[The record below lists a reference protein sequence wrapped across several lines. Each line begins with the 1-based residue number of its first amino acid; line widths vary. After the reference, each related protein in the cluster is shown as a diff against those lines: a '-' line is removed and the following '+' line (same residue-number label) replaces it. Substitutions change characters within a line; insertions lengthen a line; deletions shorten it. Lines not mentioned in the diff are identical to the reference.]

1 MTQEHWGHD
10 GPAGGSSAGGPS
22 DGPAVPGGA
31 EDRRGDA
38 SAHAG
43 VGASGA
49 GSAHTGGPTGAGAR
63 LGAGGDVGGRPR
75 TGGEGGMWASRSG
88 RGTDGASG
96 TGGAGGTGGT
106 GGGGGTGTGAAD
118 VFGTGGVDGA
128 ERLERSRQHKVLA
141 GVCGGLGRHFDMDPV
156 LFRVPVAVLSAMG
169 GLGLLFY
176 AFAWLLVPLEGEDE
190 NEAKR
195 LLSGR
200 VEGGALAAVLCAL
213 AGCGVALASLDNGKL
228 LTFALMV
235 TAALGA
241 AAYWSQK
248 TRGEKPELGAD
259 ARPEAPPEPQAP
271 PTPLA
276 PSWWREPSHTDGYL
290 WGPAGAEQT
299 PPGAAWTEQQPT
311 GGAAP
316 VAPQD
321 GGRRSPVS
329 LGGGVFL
336 AAVVSAVGGSAAVWS
351 SQPLGTALVVG
362 LTAALATFGLGL
374 VVGAFTG
381 RIGGGTIV
389 SVVLTTLLLAGAASL
404 PKDLTTTFSEQ
415 LWRPA
420 AAGEVREH
428 YRVGTGQ
435 GTLDLG
441 GLRMKEDD
449 TVVTSLRVA
458 AGEARVVVPPNALVE
473 VDVRVGLGGY
483 DLPGVGSGQDGSG
496 VSGGGFRV
504 TESYTMGPL
513 DGEEPAGTIELTVD
527 VGAGGVTVERDM
539 DAPVRT
545 PGSEGDGGTDTGEE
559 TGTDPDAE
567 PSGGPSAEPGSDPS
581 AEAARVSS
589 AGPVAGLGDRFGDGF
604 GGGPVLAGRG
614 QEERS

>member
-10 GPAGGSSAGGPS
+10 GPAGGSSAAGAS
-22 DGPAVPGGA
+22 HGPAVPGGA
-31 EDRRGDA
+31 EDRRGDP
-38 SAHAG
+38 SAYAG
-43 VGASGA
+43 VGATGA
-49 GSAHTGGPTGAGAR
+49 GSAHTGDPGGADAR
-63 LGAGGDVGGRPR
+63 PGGSGGRGAGGRSGPGGAGGR
-75 TGGEGGMWASRSG
+75 WAPPRSG
-88 RGTDGASG
+88 RGENGASG
-96 TGGAGGTGGT
+96 ASGASGADDGGD
-106 GGGGGTGTGAAD
+106 GGGDGGTGTGATD
-118 VFGTGGVDGA
+118 VFGTGVADGA
-128 ERLERSRQHKVLA
+128 ERLERSRQHKVVA

-213 AGCGVALASLDNGKL
+213 AGCGVALASLDNSKL

-271 PTPLA
+271 PTPLS

-290 WGPAGAEQT
+290 WGPEGAENT
-299 PPGAAWTEQQPT
+299 PSGDVWTEQQPS
-311 GGAAP
+311 GGTAP
-316 VAPQD
+316 VAQQE
-321 GGRRSPVS
+321 GCRRSAIS
-329 LGGGVFL
+329 LGGAVFL
-336 AAVVSAVGGSAAVWS
+336 AALVSAVGSSAAVWS
-351 SQPLGTALVVG
+351 SQPLGTALAVG

-389 SVVLTTLLLAGAASL
+389 GVVLTTLLLAGAVSL

-420 AAGEVREH
+420 SAGEVREH

-513 DGEEPAGTIELTVD
+513 DGEEPTGTVELTVD

-539 DAPVRT
+539 DAPART
-545 PGSEGDGGTDTGEE
+545 PDSGADTD
-559 TGTDPDAE
+559 
-567 PSGGPSAEPGSDPS
+567 SDPS
-581 AEAARVSS
+581 ADPSADPGAEPAGASGGRPEAGRQRVEAVE
-589 AGPVAGLGDRFGDGF
+589 AGTGPDAGVGY
-604 GGGPVLAGRG
+604 GPVLAGRE